1 MTLDR
6 QRQNDL
12 ISHAVHRT
20 PMFPRKFEEK
30 EDGGAPNEEEF
41 SRKDNEEAFNIS
53 EFVSFLPTLYS
64 PEMSL
69 EGGAE
74 GAH

>member
-1 MTLDR
+1 MVN
-6 QRQNDL
+6 Q
-12 ISHAVHRT
+12 T
-20 PMFPRKFEEK
+20 PIFPKKIEEK
-30 EDGGAPNEEEF
+30 EDGGAPNEDEF

-69 EGGAE
+69 KGVGAE
-74 GAH
+74 GALASSRLTEI